1 MTQKQI
7 GLNLAG
13 LVALIVLLAG
23 WYWQSTGA
31 RAVPAL
37 TGSLADERAKVR
49 VMAATAL
56 AEIGPA
62 ASAAAPALLD
72 QALRDSNLN
81 ASATAAGAL
90 AKIDLTAARQVMSA
104 SLPQL
109 ASGDADARRRACE
122 VLASLG
128 PVARPA
134 VPRLVEASRDPDE
147 VGAGPR
153 GRRSRQHRLA
163 HRAGGSGAD
172 RRARRSGLGRPLHGR
187 LAVLL
192 RAGARGGDPG
202 PDDAARRRR
211 EERRKP
217 RRARAGCRPAGPDG
231 ERAGAGDDA
240 ADGLEPG
247 AAPGPPA
254 REAGPWRAADAV
266 PALVPILREPR
277 ALDRYLA
284 AEALG
289 AIGPAAAAARPALE
303 TALRDEEAVVRES
316 AAWALEAVGGPRAS
330 EHAKAPR

>member
-7 GLNLAG
+7 GLNLAA

-122 VLASLG
+122 VIASLG

-134 VPRLVEASRDPDE
+134 VPRLVEASKDPDE
-147 VGAGPR
+147 VVRGRAVAALGSIGLPAAQVVPALIAALGDPAPGVRYTAVLQFSFAQVPEAAIPALTTRLGDEEKSVAGLAERALAAARQGQMANVPVLAMMLRMGSSRDYTLLQLAKLGPR
-153 GRRSRQHRLA
+153 A
-163 HRAGGSGAD
+163 AG
-172 RRARRSGLGRPLHGR
+172 
-187 LAVLL
+187 
-192 RAGARGGDPG
+192 
-202 PDDAARRRR
+202 
-211 EERRKP
+211 
-217 RRARAGCRPAGPDG
+217 
-231 ERAGAGDDA
+231 
-240 ADGLEPG
+240 
-247 AAPGPPA
+247 
-254 REAGPWRAADAV
+254 AV

-289 AIGPAAAAARPALE
+289 AIGPAAAAARPA
-303 TALRDEEAVVRES
+303 AVVRAS
-316 AAWALEAVGGPRAS
+316 AARAREAGGGPRAS